1 MKKLLFLVL
10 PLLALCAHTL
20 QGAAPTPTLDDFLK
34 DYSFDEIKISPDGSK
49 VAALSAYKDQMNLY
63 VIDLK
68 TKQPK
73 MLTGLTSMG
82 LRGVMWVG
90 NERLLFSGKK
100 EGYGTGGIFAIDVDG
115 KNSTVLVK
123 SVEQMAKQ
131 GAYMIRGAA
140 VLGYYGDS
148 TTEVLIV
155 SPERNAENPD
165 VYRMNVRTGSKHMV
179 ALNPGKVEEWI
190 ADRKGAVR
198 VGFGQEKQ
206 EQFLF
211 YRDGATGDFRKIK
224 TWHFREGKVFPIS
237 FDAEGRYLYV
247 ESGLGRDTSALCK
260 MDPTT
265 GEILETIGADD
276 TYDAGSL
283 RFDRVTGKLL
293 GYTVE
298 AEKTRY
304 VWLDPE
310 VKKLQTLID
319 QELPDTD
326 NVLYSRS
333 DDASKVVILSHSD
346 RNPGTF
352 YFLNTKTL
360 EMEKLVSRA
369 AWLKREQLS
378 EMRPISYKSRDG
390 LVIHGYLTLP
400 AGQPA
405 KNLPLIVNP
414 HGGPWV
420 RDEWGYNFEV
430 QYIASLGYA
439 VLQMNYRGSTGYGK
453 KFLEAGYG
461 QWGLAM
467 QDDITDG
474 VKWAIAEGYADPSR
488 IGIYGG
494 SYGGY
499 ACMAGLAFTPELYRC
514 GINYVG
520 VTDISLLLKTIP
532 ESWERMREDLENKT
546 GNAKLDRNRLDATS
560 PLKNADRIK
569 APVFFVYGEQDER
582 VDIKHGT
589 RMAAALKHNGV
600 PVEWMSRVDE
610 GHGYRRPENKKAF
623 YAQMGSFLAKY
634 MGPGTLPGAQVIVG
648 EPKVTEMPAK

>member
-10 PLLALCAHTL
+10 PVLALCAQAL
-20 QGAAPTPTLDDFLK
+20 RAAETVPTLDDFLK
-34 DYSFDEIKISPDGSK
+34 DYTFDEIKISPDGTK

-73 MLTGLTSMG
+73 MLTGLSSMG
-82 LRGVMWVG
+82 LRAVEWVG
-90 NERLLFSGKK
+90 NDRLIFSGKA

-115 KNSTVLVK
+115 KNSTVLSK
-123 SVEQMAKQ
+123 SVLQQINQ
-131 GAYMIRGAA
+131 GAHVNRGAM
-140 VLGYYGDS
+140 VLGEYGDS
-148 TTEVLIV
+148 TTEILVI
-155 SPERNAENPD
+155 SGERNADNPD
-165 VYRMNVRTGSKHMV
+165 VYRMNVRTGSKRMV
-179 ALNPGKVEEWI
+179 ALNPGKVEGWL
-190 ADRKGAVR
+190 ADRTGAVR
-198 VGFGQEKQ
+198 VGYGEAGQET
-206 EQFLF
+206 FLW
-211 YRDGATGDFRKIK
+211 YREGATGDFHKVRS
-224 TWHFREGKVFPIS
+224 WHFREGKVEPLQ
-237 FDAEGRYLYV
+237 FDKDNRLIYV
-247 ESGLGRDTSALCK
+247 RSGLGRDTAAICT
-260 MDPTT
+260 MDPAT
-265 GEILETIGADD
+265 GTIVDTLYSD
-276 TYDAGSL
+276 PTYDAGISIT
-283 RFDRVTGKLL
+283 DRKTGRLL
-293 GYTVE
+293 GFQTE
-298 AEKTRY
+298 AERPRFTW
-304 VWLDPE
+304 VDAELD
-310 VKKLQTLID
+310 KLQKMID
-319 QELPDTD
+319 QELPDTL
-326 NVLYSRS
+326 NEPYNRS
-333 DDASKVVILSHSD
+333 LDGTWVVILAHSS
-346 RNPGTF
+346 RAPGTF
-352 YFLNTKTL
+352 YLFNTKELTL
-360 EMEKLVSRA
+360 EKLVSRA
-369 AWLKREQLS
+369 SWLKPAQLA
-378 EMRPISYKSRDG
+378 EMKPISYQSRDG
-390 LVIHGYLTLP
+390 LTIHGYLTLP
-400 AGQPA
+400 NVPVK

-430 QYIASLGYA
+430 QYLASLGYA
-439 VLQMNYRGSTGYGK
+439 VLQTNYRGSTGYGK

-474 VKWAIAEGYADPSR
+474 VKWAVAEGYVDPTR
-488 IGIYGG
+488 VGIYGG

-560 PLKNADRIK
+560 PLKNAERIK

-589 RMAAALKHNGV
+589 RMAAALKHNGI

-623 YAQMGSFLAKY
+623 YSQMGSFLAKY
-634 MGPGTLPGAQVIVG
+634 MGPGSLPGAQVIVG